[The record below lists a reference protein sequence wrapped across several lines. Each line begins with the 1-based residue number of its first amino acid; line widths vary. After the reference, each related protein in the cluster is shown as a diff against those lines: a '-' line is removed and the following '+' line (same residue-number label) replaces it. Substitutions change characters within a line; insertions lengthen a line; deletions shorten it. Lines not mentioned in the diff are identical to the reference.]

1 MEKIIK
7 SRGLYKTFPRKGG
20 NAQAATH
27 YCAGCGHG
35 VIHKLV
41 GEAMADLGIQDR
53 AIVVSPVGCAV
64 FGYYYF
70 DCGNIQAA
78 HGRAA
83 AVATA
88 VSRVNPSSV
97 VISYQGDGDLASIG
111 FNQTFQAANRGE
123 HMAIIFVN
131 NGIYGMTGGQL
142 APTTLAGQKT
152 ATSPTGRDVTGSGYP
167 IHVSELFNQLRA
179 PVYIER
185 CSVADAKRVMQA
197 RRAIRHALEIQRDGK
212 GFAFVEILSPGPT
225 CLHMEP
231 LACADYFATRM
242 EQEFPLGKFR
252 DRAAEIPAAAPD
264 TAKHPTLNEY
274 FGVKPGGPDKHASQ
288 SRDGIPE
295 IHMKVAGHGGQGI
308 LRLGLLA
315 AEAAQQSGCSASWYP
330 SYGPEQRGG
339 DSSCSVVISGAPVG
353 SPVVVNPDVLV
364 AMNQPS
370 VNRFAETVVPGG
382 VILYEASVDT
392 PPTRTGV
399 RLISVPAMAIADKA
413 GAAQAAN
420 TAMIAALAYHKLL
433 PVPAEALQAAV
444 DAGFTR
450 KPAALELNRK
460 VFADTL
466 KWCAEHS

>member
-7 SRGLYKTFPRKGG
+7 SHGLYETFPRKGG
-20 NAQAATH
+20 NAQGATH

-35 VIHKLV
+35 IVHKLV

-53 AIVVSPVGCAV
+53 TVIISPVGCAV

-83 AVATA
+83 AVAAA
-88 VSRVNPSSV
+88 VSRVEPSSA

-123 HMAIIFVN
+123 RMAIIFVN

-142 APTTLAGQKT
+142 APTTLPGQKT
-152 ATSPTGRDVTGSGYP
+152 ATSPTGRDTAGTGYP

-197 RRAIRHALEIQRDGK
+197 RRAIRHAIEIQRDGK

-231 LACADYFATRM
+231 LACAEYFATRM

-252 DRAAEIPAAAPD
+252 DNAAGTPAPTAPEK
-264 TAKHPTLNEY
+264 APSLNEF
-274 FGVKPGGPDKHASQ
+274 FGVTTGPDAG
-288 SRDGIPE
+288 RTATRANIPE
-295 IHMKVAGHGGQGI
+295 LRLKVAGHGGQGI

-315 AEAAQQSGCSASWYP
+315 AEAAQKSGCSASWYP

-339 DSSCSVVISGAPVG
+339 DSSCAVVISGAPVG
-353 SPVVVNPDVLV
+353 SPVVAEPDILV

-382 VILYEASVDT
+382 VILYEASVET
-392 PPTRTGV
+392 PPARRDV
-399 RLISVPAMAIADKA
+399 RLIPVPALSIADKA
-413 GAAQAAN
+413 GTAQSAN

-433 PVPAEALQAAV
+433 PVTTEALQAAV

-466 KWCAEHS
+466 KWCAGQQ